1 MTDERVPADVA
12 GRLLKAA
19 FLSGFVAGL
28 DATSAFFIFPAIR
41 SGLADGDTASASWF
55 LTIVGIVSAAVLL
68 QAGRLADRFGH
79 NRILIVSAAGA
90 TAAALLAAAAPTLLL
105 LVVAK
110 GLHAGFLSGLAVSSI
125 AIIVR
130 VTPHERL
137 ATTLGTWAF
146 WTALS
151 GVVGPLLASGLVEV
165 STWRFMFLATAAAAA
180 CVAVLGSVGW
190 RSDFVR
196 TDRAPI
202 DYVGTVSAMAGLSLV
217 VLTLLEGN
225 HWGWSSPR
233 TIGSLLVGVALVS
246 FVLFRSRTQA
256 DPTVPLDLFRN
267 RNFALSAAI
276 GFTSSMMFYGMWLA
290 LLSYATDVWDQ
301 GLIRTGLMLTL
312 MPGTMLFFA
321 RAAGRAADA
330 RGYRGV
336 MMTGT
341 TIFCAGFTTF
351 ALTAGEDTNN
361 LLLLPAV
368 ISAGMAMASVVS
380 NTTSVGTRTLAPT
393 VVGTGTAIL
402 QTFHRVGGSLGS
414 ALVVALLETGQIGEP
429 GTNRRPV
436 WALVVLGA
444 IVLVL
449 CSFLSSTTA
458 PSSATHVVRGAESK
472 RRLSS
477 AGDVEL

>member
-1 MTDERVPADVA
+1 
-12 GRLLKAA
+12 
-19 FLSGFVAGL
+19 
-28 DATSAFFIFPAIR
+28 
-41 SGLADGDTASASWF
+41 
-55 LTIVGIVSAAVLL
+55 
-68 QAGRLADRFGH
+68 
-79 NRILIVSAAGA
+79 
-90 TAAALLAAAAPTLLL
+90 
-105 LVVAK
+105 
-110 GLHAGFLSGLAVSSI
+110 
-125 AIIVR
+125 
-130 VTPHERL
+130 
-137 ATTLGTWAF
+137 
-146 WTALS
+146 
-151 GVVGPLLASGLVEV
+151 
-165 STWRFMFLATAAAAA
+165 MFLATAAAAA
-180 CVAVLGSVGW
+180 CVVVLGSVGW

-233 TIGSLLVGVALVS
+233 TIGCLLVGFTLVS
-246 FVLFRSRTQA
+246 FVIVRSRTQA

-330 RGYRGV
+330 HGYRGV

-351 ALTAGEDTNN
+351 ALTASQDTNN

-368 ISAGMAMASVVS
+368 ISAGIAMATVVS
-380 NTTSVGTRTLAPT
+380 NATSVDAHPGADGRRYRNRHLADLPPRRW
-393 VVGTGTAIL
+393 VLGVGTGRRSARNRTDRRAGNESPTNL
-402 QTFHRVGGSLGS
+402 GPRRSRRHRPR
-414 ALVVALLETGQIGEP
+414 ALLVAVFDNDAEFSDGC
-429 GTNRRPV
+429 GT
-436 WALVVLGA
+436 
-444 IVLVL
+444 
-449 CSFLSSTTA
+449 
-458 PSSATHVVRGAESK
+458 SASR
-472 RRLSS
+472 S
-477 AGDVEL
+477 AGSGALESWNSDPADEAPRQSRPTAMNSPIATCSVARRASTSDCTASIA